1 MQQLPQDCQ
10 HTWPKLLGYAVQ
22 FMFQLFFCLRGQETI
37 DKISMKH
44 IQLVESD
51 DLEFS
56 YFHLVNRLPDK
67 NHKTDLESEGSG
79 IESSLFILV
88 LY

>member
-1 MQQLPQDCQ
+1 
-10 HTWPKLLGYAVQ
+10 
-22 FMFQLFFCLRGQETI
+22 
-37 DKISMKH
+37 MKH

-88 LY
+88 LYWIRISLHIKIKLQKNFLIVSIPVLCTLFSLLGIVTFFL